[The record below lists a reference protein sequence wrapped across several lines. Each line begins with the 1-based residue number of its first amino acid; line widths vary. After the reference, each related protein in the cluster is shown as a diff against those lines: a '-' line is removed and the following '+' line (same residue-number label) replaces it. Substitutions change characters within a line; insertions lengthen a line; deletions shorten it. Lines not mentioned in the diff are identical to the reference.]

1 MGSERP
7 IDVLDKAKGKRIL
20 VKLKNGEEI
29 TGVLKALDLHLNLW
43 LDDAEI
49 QRSENKIKVG
59 TILIR
64 GDTIVYASPVQV

>member
-29 TGVLKALDLHLNLW
+29 TGNLVALDLHLNMW
-43 LDDAEI
+43 LDGAEI
-49 QRSENKIKVG
+49 VKDQTKTKIG
-59 TILIR
+59 NIFIR
-64 GDTIVYASPVQV
+64 GDTVVYSIIL